1 MSITPEMEMWLRDLE
16 TTAAPQTI
24 GELRENLADA
34 KFAYCCLGRACEVAT
49 ANGVKNATC
58 DYMCPDVGHLYMPA
72 AAADWL
78 GLTESQQARCVD
90 WNDDDSLTFPQIA
103 AKLRGELSS

>member
-1 MSITPEMEMWLRDLE
+1 MSITPEMELWLRGLE
-16 TTAAPQTI
+16 TTAAPQTT
-24 GELRENLADA
+24 GELR
-34 KFAYCCLGRACEVAT
+34 
-49 ANGVKNATC
+49 KNA
-58 DYMCPDVGHLYMPA
+58 GHLYLHLPA

-90 WNDDDSLTFPQIA
+90 WNDTDNLTFPQIA